1 MNVDQHSSK
10 DRQHLYVGRIWSGK
24 MDVHQGAGESQAEL
38 QSIEV
43 CLQSYQGRKSSWLM
57 KQEKS
62 TLKTEEI

>member
-1 MNVDQHSSK
+1 
-10 DRQHLYVGRIWSGK
+10 

-57 KQEKS
+57 NQEKS